1 MGAIP
6 VGSSGAGCGSPEEGL
21 SRAGQMAP
29 PNPALE
35 AYLDE
40 LSARFNK
47 KSDEFK
53 ETYVR
58 DTFSQFDEDK
68 SGFIDPDEFHA
79 LCKRISP
86 QMTEE
91 EIADALEVI
100 DEDGDGEISFEEF
113 SSWWN
118 GDHAAELRERCV
130 VCSALFRQPPAAK
143 R

>member
-1 MGAIP
+1 
-6 VGSSGAGCGSPEEGL
+6 
-21 SRAGQMAP
+21 MAP

-130 VCSALFRQPPAAK
+130 VCSALSPTACCLK
-143 R
+143 G